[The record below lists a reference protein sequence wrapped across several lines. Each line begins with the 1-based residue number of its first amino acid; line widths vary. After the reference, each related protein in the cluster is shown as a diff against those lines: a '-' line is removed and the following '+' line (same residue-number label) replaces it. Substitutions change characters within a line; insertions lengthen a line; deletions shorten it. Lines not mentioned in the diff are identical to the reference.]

1 MKKFDIHSLFPTP
14 LLIMS
19 NEKGLTDKEKTL
31 VKKYKK
37 ESHFDFSHSYTTSNQ
52 VLLNKGFKKLKDFIL
67 LGIKTYVDNIIIP
80 KNKLNFYITESWINY
95 NNYNDFTHQHSHSNS
110 IISGVYYIE
119 TLEKDF
125 IEFLKPKEQIKIS
138 SSNYNPYNSWGWQV
152 PVVNDVLVLFPSHLD
167 HNVRQNTQVPHKERI
182 SLAFNTFV
190 KGPINDNFSTSLW
203 L

>member
-1 MKKFDIHSLFPTP
+1 MQNFDIHNLFSIP
-14 LLIMS
+14 LLKMS
-19 NEKGLTDKEKTL
+19 NKKGLTEKERKL

-37 ESHFDFSHSYTTSNQ
+37 ESYFNFSHTYTKSNQ
-52 VLLNKGFKKLKDFIL
+52 VLLDKGFKEIKDFIL
-67 LGIKTYVDNIIIP
+67 LGIKTYVDNIIVP

-95 NNYNDFTHQHSHSNS
+95 NNYKDFTHQHNHPNS

-125 IEFLKPKEQIKIS
+125 IKFIKPKNEIRFES
-138 SSNYNPYNSWGWQV
+138 YSYNLYNSGAWDV
-152 PVVNDVLVLFPSHLD
+152 PVINNLLILFPSHLE
-167 HNVRQNTQVPHKERI
+167 HNVGQNIQVPHKERI

-190 KGPINDNFSTSLW
+190 KGPINDLFTESLC